1 MIGIPFFSGFIS
13 KISFAM
19 ASFHDLNRAVLV
31 LGALAVSTVLNAMY
45 YIPLIII
52 VFSESGP
59 EKADYE
65 AAVLENAVVPE
76 AGDFHFTAAMAC
88 FMAGN
93 VLIGT
98 YYGPVVRMIETGLA
112 NFG

>member
-1 MIGIPFFSGFIS
+1 M
-13 KISFAM
+13 
-19 ASFHDLNRAVLV
+19 NRAVLV

-76 AGDFHFTAAMAC
+76 AGEPVRDFHFTAAMAC

>member
-1 MIGIPFFSGFIS
+1 M
-13 KISFAM
+13 
-19 ASFHDLNRAVLV
+19 
-31 LGALAVSTVLNAMY
+31 
-45 YIPLIII
+45 
-52 VFSESGP
+52 
-59 EKADYE
+59 
-65 AAVLENAVVPE
+65 PE
-76 AGDFHFTAAMAC
+76 AGEPVRDFHFTAAMAC